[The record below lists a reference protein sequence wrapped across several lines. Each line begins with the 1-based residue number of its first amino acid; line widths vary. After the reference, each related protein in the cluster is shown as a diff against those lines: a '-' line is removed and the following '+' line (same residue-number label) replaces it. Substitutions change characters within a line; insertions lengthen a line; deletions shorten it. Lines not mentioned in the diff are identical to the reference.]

1 MHLAELDTNI
11 RRAVLDALVFPSI
24 LTGTVGAFVVDSSA
38 FDPATLVQRTPP
50 RDWFCL
56 KWGGRDTG
64 SQESYKKTFHYLRG
78 GGHHVG
84 TWVFCSDF
92 APDDTGALLAAA
104 IMTWPRQP
112 DFVVYD
118 PENNYKR
125 NGDAGDGFWRA
136 AALVEAHNHLLA
148 GVPAGVLLPGK
159 ADTEMDLSTFLLAG
173 WP

>member
-1 MHLAELDTNI
+1 M
-11 RRAVLDALVFPSI
+11 
-24 LTGTVGAFVVDSSA
+24 
-38 FDPATLVQRTPP
+38 
-50 RDWFCL
+50 
-56 KWGGRDTG
+56 
-64 SQESYKKTFHYLRG
+64 RG

-92 APDDTGALLAAA
+92 ATDDTGALLAAE

-173 WP
+173 WPVFAMCYDAFKPGDELSYLSHFWPPSQIHPVVRTLHPERGQSIYRPEGLDP